1 MPGKDYKIQDSI
13 TGNKKSKLQRYQELV
28 IGSEKI
34 SDLIKYE
41 LIVLF
46 TSWVPGALGIFLRSK
61 LYPLLL
67 GKSGRGAVF
76 GTNIVLRHPNKIFL
90 GDNVII
96 DDNVM
101 IDAKGSGNQGI
112 FLEDEVFLG
121 RNTILSCKGGD
132 IYLRERVN
140 LGFNCE
146 IFTSCKVDIGKDT
159 LVAAYSYFVGGGS
172 YKLDNLAIPINQQP
186 DFEGAKG
193 IKLEG
198 NNWIGAHC
206 VILDG
211 VEMGEGS
218 VVAAGAV
225 LNKPIPKN
233 VIAAG
238 IPAKVIKNRKSV
250 SENPE
255 GDR

>member
-1 MPGKDYKIQDSI
+1 MGQKSEYKIQDSI
-13 TGNKKSKLQRYQELV
+13 SGKKKSKLHRYQELV

-41 LIVLF
+41 LIILF
-46 TSWVPGALGIFLRSK
+46 TSWLPGALGIFLRSK
-61 LYPLLL
+61 LYPVLL
-67 GKSGRGAVF
+67 GKSGRGVIF
-76 GTNIVLRHPNKIFL
+76 GANITLRHPKKIFI

-101 IDAKGSGNQGI
+101 IDAKGSDNKGV

-140 LGFNCE
+140 FGFNCE
-146 IFTSCKVDIGKDT
+146 VFTSSRVDIGKDT
-159 LVAAYSYFVGGGS
+159 LVAAYSYFVGGGN
-172 YKLDNLAIPINQQP
+172 YKLKNLDIPINQQH

-198 NNWIGAHC
+198 NNWVGAHC

-211 VEMGEGS
+211 ADMGAGS
-218 VVAAGAV
+218 VVAAGAI
-225 LNKPIPKN
+225 LNKPIPEN

-238 IPAKVIKNRKSV
+238 VPARIIKERKNI
-250 SENPE
+250 E
-255 GDR
+255 